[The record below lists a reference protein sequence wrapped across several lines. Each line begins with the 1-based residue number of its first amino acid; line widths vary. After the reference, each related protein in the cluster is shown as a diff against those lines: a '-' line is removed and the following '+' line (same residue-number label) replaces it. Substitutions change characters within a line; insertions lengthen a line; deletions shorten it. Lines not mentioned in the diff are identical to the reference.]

1 MTESNRREFL
11 RLLGTGA
18 VASAGL
24 TGTTTAQATSTV
36 KMGNNYFDPIGL
48 HVEPGTTVRFAIAA
62 GAHSATV
69 YEERIPADATP
80 FDSGTISSGSFEHTF
95 ETPGTY
101 DYYCIPHKTVGMV
114 GRIVVG
120 QPGGPAEERPL
131 SDGSVPESDT
141 VIEQGT
147 VPYGSSENAEQG
159 RSDGGMMGHGGMG
172 GSHGD
177 GMWGT
182 GMGGGG
188 WLLGGLLTLLGV
200 GGGAAY
206 MLARRDESGPNSGSA
221 MELLQERYERGEITE
236 TEYDERRAQLEA
248 QDNSSE

>member
-11 RLLGTGA
+11 TLLGTGA
-18 VASAGL
+18 IASAGL
-24 TGTTTAQATSTV
+24 TGTATAQQTPV
-36 KMGNNYFDPIGL
+36 VEMGNNYFDPVGL
-48 HVEPGTTVRFAIAA
+48 HVEPGTTVRFEIAA
-62 GAHSATV
+62 GVHSATA
-69 YEERIPADATP
+69 YEDRIPADGAA
-80 FDSGTISSGSFEHTF
+80 FDSTTISSGSFEHAF

-101 DYYCIPHKTVGMV
+101 DYYCIPHKSVGMV

-120 QPGGPAEERPL
+120 QPGGPAEESPL
-131 SDGSVPESDT
+131 PDGSVPESDRI
-141 VIEQGT
+141 VEQGA

-172 GSHGD
+172 GHGG

-188 WLLGGLLTLLGV
+188 WLLGGLLALLGV

-206 MLARRDESGPNSGSA
+206 VLARGGDSSPGSDSA
-221 MELLQERYERGEITE
+221 MELLQERYARGEITE
-236 TEYDERRAQLEA
+236 EEYDERRAQLED
-248 QDNSSE
+248 QNDSSE